1 MTAPSVGRRG
11 FLRSALVLS
20 GGLLVGDGALEAF
33 ARLTHVRKSFPSAV
47 PSGLTSVTDRE
58 LQALLKE
65 VYLPG
70 CSGAIYVLNE
80 LLVRSTRWDGKVH
93 QAQIFV
99 AGKRST
105 DTGIPPIKRQTR
117 VWSCE

>member
-1 MTAPSVGRRG
+1 M
-11 FLRSALVLS
+11 
-20 GGLLVGDGALEAF
+20 GDEALEAF

-99 AGKRST
+99 AGTRST

-117 VWSCE
+117 AWSCE